1 MNLTDQS
8 KKSQLSTPE
17 SGLLDLMMSMQDES
31 SSCGHFL
38 ISRLG
43 EIYRFSHSA
52 QVLFDK
58 SSRFTQAEP
67 GIYVFKSETDQL
79 QEKILQAYNQPGVHS
94 LKEIISLDEETGS
107 LDLRAVYYEEV
118 RSVLVSYT
126 LVIQKE
132 ALAPAGDFYKH
143 ILDQLP
149 ADIALF
155 NSEHKYVYVNKKAI
169 KDPEMR
175 NWIIG
180 KDDFQYCLKK
190 GVSTEVAQRR
200 RSLFNSAVKEN
211 LSEIIEEDKG
221 SGSSQSKRWRVR
233 RIISAESPSLAGY
246 FIGYGIDITEIEEE
260 RLKYKQILNSLND
273 AVIQTNQNLIIQY
286 YNKAFNQ
293 FAGANASILN
303 QVKLTDFIVEEDQ
316 FAISELISKFK
327 TNTSF
332 NAPAIKIKFKGTEEP
347 VWVELKLSCLPSS
360 NSEDFVFY
368 AIIKNIQEEKDT
380 EETIYKLKMAI
391 ESSVE
396 GVAIMN
402 NKDQY
407 TYLNKAHI
415 ECFGYER
422 EEEIL
427 GHSWRI
433 FYPDQEIERIEKEVF
448 PKFMEQGYFRGPT
461 KGLKKDGTFMYQ
473 NISLTTLPDGGLVC
487 LTHDITKDLERQKQ
501 IGQLALVAEKT
512 NSIVLIADAQGRID
526 WVNHSFEQLTGYLL
540 QEIKGLK
547 PAEFLSGPETDQA
560 VVRQIVEIGRNGK
573 HYKGEILNY
582 DRSGKKFWLYID
594 VTPIKDE
601 SGAVTGFIAV
611 ENNITAIKNAEE
623 KAIRALKK
631 EKQLNQMKSHFV
643 SLVSHEF
650 RTPLA
655 TIQSSMEILNY
666 SMQGDIT
673 NQANRMSTLF
683 VKHQQRIE
691 TEIKRMTKIM
701 DNALILGRI
710 DAGKMLFSPEWVHVD
725 ELIIQ
730 MLNEIN
736 LMPDSSRS
744 IKHSIHGQRRTQT
757 ADPLLLRHVFLN
769 LISNAVK
776 YSEGFAENPVVEIN
790 FKPEFLQVNIID
802 FGMGIPESEI
812 PNLFKS
818 FYRASNSLN
827 IAGTGLG
834 LVIVKQLLEIHKGRV
849 KVKQNKPTGSI
860 FSVEL
865 PYTN

>member
-1 MNLTDQS
+1 MQVEVLKAFGTAEIQ
-8 KKSQLSTPE
+8 KVKSLIQL
-17 SGLLDLMMSMQDES
+17 
-31 SSCGHFL
+31 
-38 ISRLG
+38 
-43 EIYRFSHSA
+43 
-52 QVLFDK
+52 
-58 SSRFTQAEP
+58 
-67 GIYVFKSETDQL
+67 
-79 QEKILQAYNQPGVHS
+79 EKDAY
-94 LKEIISLDEETGS
+94 L
-107 LDLRAVYYEEV
+107 LDLRAAYFNDSD
-118 RSVLVSYT
+118 SVLVTYNMI
-126 LVIQKE
+126 VQKE
-132 ALAPAGDFYKH
+132 ASDSASDFYEH

-175 NWIIG
+175 QWIIG
-180 KDDFQYCLKK
+180 KDDFQYCIRK
-190 GVSTEVAQRR
+190 GKSIDIAQKRR
-200 RSLFNSAVKEN
+200 DLFNSAEKN
-211 LSEIIEEDKG
+211 RSSEVIEVVEAKG
-221 SGSSQSKRWRVR
+221 TSLSKRWRVR
-233 RIISAESPSLAGY
+233 RIIAAETPALAGY

-260 RLKYKQILNSLND
+260 RIKYRQILNSLND
-273 AVIQTNQNLIIQY
+273 AVIQTNTELTIQY
-286 YNKAFNQ
+286 CNNAFEQ
-293 FAGANASILN
+293 FSRSGAAILN
-303 QVKLTDFIVEEDQ
+303 KKKLTDFVVEEDMPL
-316 FAISELISKFK
+316 FEELVFK
-327 TNTSF
+327 LKDNSAF
-332 NAPAIKIKFKGTEEP
+332 YASPIRIRFIGKDEP
-347 VWVELKLSCLPSS
+347 IWVELKLSCLPLTDSS
-360 NSEDFVFY
+360 GCDYY
-368 AIIKNIQEEKDT
+368 AIIKNIQEEKRT
-380 EETIYKLKMAI
+380 EETIYNLKMAI

-402 NKDQY
+402 NRDQY

-415 ECFGYER
+415 SIFGYES
-422 EEEIL
+422 EDEIL
-427 GHSWRI
+427 GESWRI
-433 FYPDQEIERIEKEVF
+433 FYPPHEIERIEKEVF
-448 PKFMEQGYFRGPT
+448 PKFVQQGYYRGPT
-461 KGLKKDGTFMYQ
+461 KGVTKDGSFIYQ
-473 NISLTTLPDGGLVC
+473 NISLTTLPDGGLIC
-487 LTHDITKDLERQKQ
+487 LTHDITKDLERQRE
-501 IGQLALVAEKT
+501 IAQLALVAEKT

-540 QEIKGLK
+540 KEIKGLK

-601 SGAVTGFIAV
+601 LGTVTGFIAV
-611 ENNITAIKNAEE
+611 ENNITAIKSAEE

-666 SMQGDIT
+666 SMKSDAA
-673 NQANRMSTLF
+673 NQPAPISTLF

-710 DAGKMLFSPEWVHVD
+710 DAGKMLFSPESVHVD

-736 LMPDSSRS
+736 HMPDASRVINYS
-744 IKHSIHGQRRTQT
+744 IDGEKRTQL

-769 LISNAVK
+769 LISNAIK
-776 YSEGFAENPVVEIN
+776 YSVGYEENPVVEID
-790 FKPEFLQVNIID
+790 FKSEYLQVNIID
-802 FGMGIPESEI
+802 FGMGIPDAGI

-834 LVIVKQLLEIHKGRV
+834 LVIVKQLLEIHKGKV

-865 PYTN
+865 PYSI